1 MTDIDLTSLIY
12 LIVLV
17 TLIGGWF
24 LAEYGRSFG
33 RVIRMA
39 LAWFLIFFAFIAA
52 YGLWDD
58 VRDDLIPQQTVLEDG
73 ARIEV
78 PRRTSGH
85 FHLTVELDGV
95 PVDFLV
101 DTGATDIVLNE
112 ADARRVGLNPDG
124 MAFIGRARTANGEVE
139 TAYGTVGEIKLGPI
153 VHRNVSVAVNRG
165 DMPGSL
171 LGMSYLGRFDR
182 IEISGDKLT
191 LVP

>member
-24 LAEYGRSFG
+24 LAEYGKNLG
-33 RVIRMA
+33 RVLRMA
-39 LAWFLIFFAFIAA
+39 LAWGLIFFASIAA

-58 VRDDLIPQQTVLEDG
+58 VRGDLIPRQTVVEDG

-78 PRRTSGH
+78 PRRSSGH

-95 PVDFLV
+95 PVNFLV
-101 DTGATDIVLNE
+101 DTGATDIVLTE
-112 ADARRVGLNPDG
+112 AVARRIGLNPDE

-139 TAYGTVGEIKLGPI
+139 TAYTTVGEIRLGPI
-153 VHRNVSVAVNRG
+153 LHRNVSVAVNRG
-165 DMPGSL
+165 EMPGSL
-171 LGMSYLGRFDR
+171 LGMTYLSRFER
-182 IEISGDKLT
+182 IEISGDTLT